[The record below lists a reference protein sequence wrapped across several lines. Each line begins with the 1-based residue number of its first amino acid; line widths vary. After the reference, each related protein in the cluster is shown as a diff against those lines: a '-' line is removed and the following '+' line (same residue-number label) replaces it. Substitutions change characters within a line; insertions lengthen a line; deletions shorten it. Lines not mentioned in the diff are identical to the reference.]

1 MKAGPA
7 IYGILSGNAGV
18 TALVSTRIFPDVAAQ
33 GTAFPFVV
41 YNLQE
46 ITPND
51 TKSGVSTL
59 DEERYDIIAVST
71 SYSEVISISEVCRT
85 ALDRY
90 SGTVNSI
97 TVQSIQF
104 TDFNTDFDSDNEV
117 YIAVMENIIRVKR

>member
-7 IYGILSGNAGV
+7 IYGILSANAGV
-18 TALVSTRIFPDVAAQ
+18 SALVSTRIFPDVAAQ

-46 ITPND
+46 ITPSD

-59 DEERYDIIAVST
+59 DEERYDIISVST
-71 SYSEVISISEVCRT
+71 SYTEVISISEACRT

-90 SGTVNSI
+90 SGTVNSV

-104 TDFNTDFDSDNEV
+104 TDFNTDFDADNEV
-117 YIAVMENIIRVKR
+117 YIAVLEIIIRVKR